1 MPSLNKLTI
10 IGHLGRD
17 PERGQSENAP
27 VKFTVATTH
36 RSRGEEQTEW
46 WQVSAWDKTGK
57 FCMDYLKKG
66 ALVYVEG

>member
-46 WQVSAWDKTGK
+46 WQVSAWDKTG
-57 FCMDYLKKG
+57 
-66 ALVYVEG
+66 